1 MVAVRGQGRVRLSA
15 VSPAPARATERD
27 RWLLERA
34 AAGDADAFEALLEPR
49 LQRLLRMAVAIT
61 RNASDAQ
68 DAVQEASVAAWRQ
81 LPRLREHGSFDAWLA
96 QILVNACRGILRRR
110 KRSSV
115 VEVPVDEVLVA
126 VDGGPAAADRGQ
138 DLAEVEAIRRA
149 FGRIDPVHRALLVM
163 HYVEERPL
171 AEIGHITGAP
181 VGTVKWR
188 LSNARRALD
197 RALEDERR

>member
-15 VSPAPARATERD
+15 GGPALATVTERD

-81 LPRLREHGSFDAWLA
+81 LPRLRERAASTRGS
-96 QILVNACRGILRRR
+96 RR
-110 KRSSV
+110 S
-115 VEVPVDEVLVA
+115 
-126 VDGGPAAADRGQ
+126 
-138 DLAEVEAIRRA
+138 
-149 FGRIDPVHRALLVM
+149 
-163 HYVEERPL
+163 
-171 AEIGHITGAP
+171 
-181 VGTVKWR
+181 W
-188 LSNARRALD
+188 
-197 RALEDERR
+197 

>member
-1 MVAVRGQGRVRLSA
+1 MVAVRGQGRVRLTVA
-15 VSPAPARATERD
+15 GPAPATATERD

-68 DAVQEASVAAWRQ
+68 DAVQEACVAAWRQ
-81 LPRLREHGSFDAWLA
+81 LPRLRERGSFDAWLA

-110 KRSSV
+110 KRSTV
-115 VEVPVDEVLVA
+115 IEIPVDEVLIA
-126 VDGGPAAADRGQ
+126 ADGGPASPDRGE
-138 DLAEVEAIRRA
+138 DVGEVEAIQRA

-171 AEIGHITGAP
+171 AEIGRITGAP